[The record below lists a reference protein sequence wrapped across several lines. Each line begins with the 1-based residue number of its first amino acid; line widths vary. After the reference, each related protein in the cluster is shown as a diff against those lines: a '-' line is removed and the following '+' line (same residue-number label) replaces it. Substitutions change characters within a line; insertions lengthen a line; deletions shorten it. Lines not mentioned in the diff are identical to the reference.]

1 LKLVIGN
8 TYSRFVDVTKEDE
21 DILAE
26 IDAVLSVKHKN
37 YYFDKRYKSGRW
49 DGKEHFYDKKN
60 YTFPSGLIA
69 FIEDI
74 LDEYEIEREYE
85 DKMFKVSV
93 PDEIVLAHEEF
104 GSITLRDYQHE
115 AVKLSLE
122 LKRGIVNVA
131 TNGGKTEIASG
142 IIQQLLPNLK
152 KGQKILFVTHN
163 TEIFHQSAKRIEER
177 LGIEVGRIAGS
188 TWDERV
194 VNVVMIPTLV
204 SRLKS
209 INGVEITYTG
219 EMKAVKYVM
228 DLFESGR
235 PDSKREVQDVIS
247 MLQDIDGEV
256 EQSAAS
262 LLFSVMSSKDS
273 LKKQFI
279 KMEKALDKFEKK
291 KRKAITDKFDK
302 AKDLI
307 DSAICFIGDEY
318 HHANSKTW
326 YETLMGCENAEF
338 RIGLTGTVDDRD
350 SVTYMRMLACTG
362 GILTK
367 ISNEFLINEGYSA
380 KPTILFE
387 TVDEPV
393 FKTKSW
399 QEAYRIGIAENKLR
413 NERIV
418 RRVVEK
424 YREDKGCLIIVGRIE
439 HGELLEDML
448 KSEGV
453 HCEFTHGKRKDED
466 RERVLQ
472 ELREGKLKVLIS
484 TPILDEGVDVNNI
497 NCLFMAAAGKSYRQ
511 TLQRVGRGLRVKA
524 DKSGLEVYDY
534 LDYTTEYLTK
544 HTQERFKYYKNEK
557 FEIKKVKD

>member
-1 LKLVIGN
+1 MKLVIGN
-8 TYSRFVDVTKEDE
+8 TYSRFIDVTQEDK

-60 YTFPSGLIA
+60 HTFPTGLIP

-74 LDEYEIEREYE
+74 LEDYEIEREYE
-85 DKMFKVSV
+85 DKMFKIDV
-93 PDEIVLAHEEF
+93 PDEIVLAHEEL
-104 GSITLRDYQHE
+104 GQITLRDYQHE
-115 AVKLSLE
+115 AVKRSLE

-142 IIQQLLPNLK
+142 IIQQLLPKLT

-163 TEIFHQSAKRIEER
+163 TEIFQQSANRIEER

-188 TWDERV
+188 TWNERV

-204 SRLKS
+204 SRLKA
-209 INGVEITYTG
+209 INGIEITYTG

-228 DLFESGR
+228 DLFDSGR
-235 PDSKREVQDVIS
+235 PESKKEVQDVIA
-247 MLQDIDGEV
+247 MLQDINGED
-256 EQSAAS
+256 EQNAAS
-262 LLFSVMSSKDS
+262 LLYGVMSSKDS

-307 DSAICFIGDEY
+307 DSAVCFIGDEY
-318 HHANSKTW
+318 HHSSSDTW
-326 YETLMGCENAEF
+326 YKILMSCENAEF

-350 SVTYMRMLACTG
+350 AVTHMRTLACTG
-362 GILTK
+362 DILIK
-367 ISNEFLINEGYSA
+367 ISNDFLIKNGYSA
-380 KPTILFE
+380 RPTILLE
-387 TVDEPV
+387 TIDEPV

-399 QEAYRIGIAENKLR
+399 QEAYRVGITENKQR
-413 NERIV
+413 NEKIIK
-418 RRVVEK
+418 RVVEK
-424 YREDKGCLIIVGRIE
+424 YKDGKGCLLIVSQTA
-439 HGELLEDML
+439 HGELLQEML
-448 KSEGV
+448 QAEGV
-453 HCEFTHGKRKDED
+453 HCDFTHGKRSDED
-466 RERVLQ
+466 RERILQ
-472 ELREGKLKVLIS
+472 ELRNESLKVLIA
-484 TPILDEGVDVNNI
+484 TPILDEGVDVAGL
-497 NCLFMAAAGKSYRQ
+497 NCVFMVAGGKSFRQ
-511 TLQRVGRGLRVKA
+511 ILQRVGRGLRVKK
-524 DKSGLEVYDY
+524 DGSGLEVYDY
-534 LDYTTEYLTK
+534 LDYTNEYLTK

-557 FEIKKVKD
+557 FEIKKTKD